1 MPLTKYIMRLDDAC
15 PHWDA
20 EKWKRVEFILD
31 NHGIKPLVGLIPMVE
46 DPVLVAYP
54 EDDAYWN
61 RVEGWRK
68 KGWELALHGCTHVYA
83 TEDGGLNPV
92 NRRSEFAGLSLEDQR
107 EKISRGVSE
116 LAERGIHPR
125 VFFAPSHTFDLNTLE
140 ALRIE
145 SNIRV
150 VSDTVAFAPY
160 SKYGFTFVPQQSGR
174 VRSLK
179 MPVVTFCY
187 HPNIMCESDFNQ
199 LETFLSK
206 NYNKFVPFPTNQVKN
221 GPGVLVFIA
230 RKLYF
235 ARRA

>member
-1 MPLTKYIMRLDDAC
+1 M
-15 PHWDA
+15 
-20 EKWKRVEFILD
+20 
-31 NHGIKPLVGLIPMVE
+31 
-46 DPVLVAYP
+46 
-54 EDDAYWN
+54 
-61 RVEGWRK
+61 
-68 KGWELALHGCTHVYA
+68 HGCTHVYA

-221 GPGVLVFIA
+221 GPGVLDFIA

>member
-1 MPLTKYIMRLDDAC
+1 LTKYIMRLDDAC

-31 NHGIKPLVGLIPMVE
+31 NHGIKLLVGLIPMVE

-92 NRRSEFAGLSLEDQR
+92 NRRSEFAGLPLENQR

-179 MPVVTFCY
+179 MPVVTFC
-187 HPNIMCESDFNQ
+187 
-199 LETFLSK
+199 
-206 NYNKFVPFPTNQVKN
+206 
-221 GPGVLVFIA
+221 
-230 RKLYF
+230 
-235 ARRA
+235 